1 MKQPLEVE
9 VHQSIEDEKPEPVKS
24 KTIKLYELGMLMD
37 ENTAGPTDSKM
48 HIYVAGDFLSE
59 EQQQANMIFKWCL
72 CELTID
78 LTDGWFE

>member
-9 VHQSIEDEKPEPVKS
+9 VNQKPEPV
-24 KTIKLYELGMLMD
+24 KLYELGMLMD
-37 ENTAGPTDSKM
+37 ENVDSKM
-48 HIYVAGDFLSE
+48 HIYVTGDFLSE
-59 EQQQANMIFKWCL
+59 EQQQENLIFKWCL